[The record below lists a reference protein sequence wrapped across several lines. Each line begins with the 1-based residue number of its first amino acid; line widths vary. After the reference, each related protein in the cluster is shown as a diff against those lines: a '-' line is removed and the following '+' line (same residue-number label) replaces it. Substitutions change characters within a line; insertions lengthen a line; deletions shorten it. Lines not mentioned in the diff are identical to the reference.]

1 MESDG
6 QMDGGIRTA
15 APDWQ
20 PWLVFFLQSL
30 QQQKARL
37 EKKIEHEQLS
47 YQIRILQYF
56 FSVAACN

>member
-30 QQQKARL
+30 QQQKARP
-37 EKKIEHEQLS
+37 EKKIDRERLS
-47 YQIRILQYF
+47 Y
-56 FSVAACN
+56 